1 MAAGPGSMGPQEL
14 GKESDSARRTRMPRH
29 VPENWDRHALRPT
42 MPYHPRIFATHHSL
56 RVAIM
61 YAPPFFTTRR
71 TLVPGKEAP
80 IGIRTRRHNPMIRQ
94 NPV

>member
-1 MAAGPGSMGPQEL
+1 
-14 GKESDSARRTRMPRH
+14 
-29 VPENWDRHALRPT
+29 